1 MYHTV
6 ILYRPKTVLKRRV
19 NNFLMTSLTNTSLN
33 TTQNTV
39 QSTDLVSAFDALA
52 LGLAKFCN
60 LLNEQQPQCWVAL
73 GADEQNVDFLR
84 KARNYYQD
92 IWYQDQQDGRETR
105 SCYGLVMAGEK
116 MIALAQEINLAKDNF
131 KALVQTIQKTDKD
144 LWLSQKAQLN
154 TRHKTLR
161 NQLYYT
167 GLGRIHLKQLY
178 RHIPIL
184 AHRPEKIGF
193 TWYSNGRSIK
203 KLTVAQAETKLL
215 AMGEDKTHIQQ
226 QLQKLN
232 TLPQHEMLAQ
242 IQTQVP
248 VVRANLVFK
257 LFNEKGHAEILRK
270 AMNVSLPLLVPEESN
285 PLMPEFNQIDEQP
298 PIARTRTARSDFKIC
313 EEVFLPSLRVHRYV

>member
-1 MYHTV
+1 MS
-6 ILYRPKTVLKRRV
+6 PSSD
-19 NNFLMTSLTNTSLN
+19 TSL
-33 TTQNTV
+33 NTV
-39 QSTDLVSAFDALA
+39 QSTDLVLAFDQLA
-52 LGLAKFCN
+52 LGLAKFCD
-60 LLNEQQPQCWVAL
+60 LLNQQQPQCWVAL
-73 GADEQNVDFLR
+73 GEDEQNLDPLK
-84 KARNYYQD
+84 KARSYYQD
-92 IWYQDQQDGRETR
+92 IWYRDQQDGRETR
-105 SCYGLVMAGEK
+105 SCYGLVMASEA
-116 MIALAQEINLAKDNF
+116 IIILAQEINLAKDSF
-131 KALVQTIQKTDKD
+131 KALVQKIQKTDKD
-144 LWLSQKAQLN
+144 LWLSHKAQLN

-184 AHRPEKIGF
+184 AYHPEKIGF

-226 QLQKLN
+226 QLQKLH
-232 TLPQHEMLAQ
+232 TLPQHEILAQ

-257 LFNEKGHAEILRK
+257 LLNEKGHVETVRK
-270 AMNVSLPLLVPEESN
+270 AMNVSLPLLVPQENS
-285 PLMPEFNQIDEQP
+285 PLLPVFNRIDEQP
-298 PIARTRTARSDFKIC
+298 PSARTRIARSDFKIC

>member
-1 MYHTV
+1 
-6 ILYRPKTVLKRRV
+6 
-19 NNFLMTSLTNTSLN
+19 MTSSLDLTL
-33 TTQNTV
+33 NTV
-39 QSTDLVSAFDALA
+39 QSTDLVLAFDELA
-52 LGLAKFCN
+52 LGLAKFCDA
-60 LLNEQQPQCWVAL
+60 LNQQQPACWVAL
-73 GADEQNVDFLR
+73 AEDEQNLNLLK
-84 KARNYYQD
+84 KARSYYQD
-92 IWYQDQQDGRETR
+92 IWYRDQQDGRETR
-105 SCYGLVMAGEK
+105 SCYGLVMANEE
-116 MIALAQEINLAKDNF
+116 IISLAQDVNLAKDNF
-131 KALVQTIQKTDKD
+131 KTLVQQIQKTDKD

-215 AMGEDKTHIQQ
+215 AMGEEKSHIQQ

-232 TLPQHEMLAQ
+232 TLPEHEILAQ

-248 VVRANLVFK
+248 VVRANLVYK
-257 LFNEKGHAEILRK
+257 LLNEKGHIETIRK
-270 AMNVSLPLLVPEESN
+270 AMNVSLPLLVPQEKN
-285 PLMPEFNQIDEQP
+285 RLLPVFNQIDEQP
-298 PIARTRTARSDFKIC
+298 PIARTRIARSDFKIC